1 MTKEPDLLAEITRGA
16 ADDRVPMA
24 SLLRKCI
31 ALGGATGS
39 AELRDWASDEATGY
53 RDETKLPEYRIVHAP
68 ILIDGQTAWHK
79 IEGQQISSWQLPEF
93 ARDHITNEV
102 PLARGVGELEA
113 LLRNADRNGETFV
126 RLQPPGAADLVTYM
140 NHQQGGGI
148 ERIYWSVSTAQIA
161 GTLDLI
167 RTTLVRLA
175 SEMRSTRPAGTTV
188 PSKEA
193 AAEAVS
199 VVLHGGKRNIVNI
212 NTAQA
217 TDGGNAT
224 VTVTPPAE
232 SKESGWSKA
241 ATIWT
246 VIGVVVAVVTGYFT
260 YRQWRG

>member
-1 MTKEPDLLAEITRGA
+1 MSKEPDLLVEITRGA
-16 ADDRVPMA
+16 ADDRVPLA

-53 RDETKLPEYRIVHAP
+53 RDDTKIPEYRVVHAP
-68 ILIDGQTAWHK
+68 ILVDGQTGWHK
-79 IEGQQISSWQLPEF
+79 VTGQQISSWDLPDF

-113 LLRNADRNGETFV
+113 LLRNADRDGETFV
-126 RLQPPGAADLVTYM
+126 RLQPPGAADLVTFM
-140 NHQQGGGI
+140 NRQQGGGI

-175 SEMRSTRPAGTTV
+175 SEMRSTRPAGATV
-188 PSKEA
+188 PSREA

-199 VVLHGGKRNIVNI
+199 VVLHGCKRNIVNI

-217 TDGGNAT
+217 QDGGNAT
-224 VTVTPPAE
+224 VTIAPPAE

-241 ATIWT
+241 ATVWT
-246 VIGVVVAVVTGYFT
+246 VIGVVVAVVSGYFT